1 MFTLIIIMAVVVINV
16 LVGLNF
22 AVMYS
27 KTKARIISFVLGAF
41 TLPVIVGSIFAL
53 VLIEPDMDMPRFI
66 VGGLLISGLAIG
78 MIFGGVHLAEK
89 AEHLSCKCWRCSDL
103 IAQKKDSLKEEIAKN
118 GESFRKIAHSKYR
131 DTPEEYSLK
140 AQRHSLFEQLWELE
154 DAK

>member
-78 MIFGGVHLAEK
+78 MIAGGVHLAEK

-131 DTPEEYSLK
+131 NTPEEYSLK